1 MLALLPGVQAGG
13 RAAANPNPN
22 PNPKTNPD
30 PNPKQV
36 AERLLLP
43 GHDEQP
49 VLKKS
54 APPEGAGPASPKPRR
69 AEPSAAEFYTSELQ
83 RLQARLEQHLDLHPC
98 PHPEPGPT
106 PWPYALPPPSR
117 AHALALRP
125 GPTPWP

>member
-1 MLALLPGVQAGG
+1 M
-13 RAAANPNPN
+13 
-22 PNPKTNPD
+22 
-30 PNPKQV
+30 

-54 APPEGAGPASPKPRR
+54 APPEGAGAASPKPRR

-83 RLQARLEQHLDLHPC
+83 RLQARLEQQLDLHPC

-106 PWPYALPPPSR
+106 PWPYALPLPR
-117 AHALALRP
+117 AGPCALAVRP